1 MILIAL
7 ILINLI
13 LISFFD
19 FKTILVILF
28 FEFLSGLISF
38 VFIKRKFLG
47 FSKFSS
53 SQRSDNNNI
62 NDIQLDKYYQKLI
75 DHFDFPIFFL
85 DKNLEIKIQNNQSI
99 LSYGQNVLLPVTSV
113 IRDYEFI
120 ENIGKYK
127 KNPKFNNFI
136 WKKELP
142 ESRTYKAQLK
152 FFNNFIIIQVLD
164 FTQEN
169 NSKKNQELYL
179 TNLTHEL
186 KTPLSVI
193 IGYLETINF
202 EEFSLEE
209 NKSFIQIINS
219 KSFEMKNLI
228 DQMLKLSEVEN
239 LKKTNTKINVFE
251 IINKAINNYRELFK
265 KKSIILITDIDNIKN
280 LFIDFTPN
288 DLDIVLNNLLSNAL
302 NYSES
307 NTTVTVLANLIKKEN
322 KIEIIVKDQGI
333 GISDDNLT
341 RITEKFYR
349 VDKSRNNS
357 IQGHGLGLAITREIL
372 ANNGCQ
378 IDISSDL
385 GKGSDFKIIFSL
397 S

>member
-1 MILIAL
+1 MIIIAL

-13 LISFFD
+13 LISFFN
-19 FKTILVILF
+19 FKTILIILF
-28 FEFLSGLISF
+28 FECLSGLISF
-38 VFIKRKFLG
+38 AFLKRKSLG
-47 FSKFSS
+47 LYKFSS
-53 SQRSDNNNI
+53 SQRIDNSNI
-62 NDIQLDKYYQKLI
+62 NDIQSDKYYQKLI

-99 LSYGQNVLLPVTSV
+99 LSYGKNTSLPVSSV

-120 ENIGKYK
+120 ENIGKFK

-142 ESRTYKAQLK
+142 ECKTYKAQLK
-152 FFNNFIIIQVLD
+152 YFNNFIVLQVLD

-202 EEFSLEE
+202 HEFSLEE

-239 LKKTNTKINVFE
+239 LVKTKIKINVFE
-251 IINKAINNYRELFK
+251 TINRSVNNYRELFK
-265 KKSIILITDIDNIKN
+265 KKSVTLITDLDSSKN
-280 LFIDFTPN
+280 LFIDFAPN

-307 NTTVTVLANLIKKEN
+307 NTTVTVLANLSIKKN
-322 KIEIIVKDQGI
+322 QIEIIVKDQGI
-333 GISDDNLT
+333 GISSDNLT
-341 RITEKFYR
+341 KITEKFYR
-349 VDKSRNNS
+349 VDKSRNNL
-357 IQGHGLGLAITREIL
+357 IQGHGLGLAITTEIL
-372 ANNGCQ
+372 AKNGCR

-385 GKGSDFKIIFSL
+385 GKGSAFKIIFPL

>member
-1 MILIAL
+1 
-7 ILINLI
+7 
-13 LISFFD
+13 
-19 FKTILVILF
+19 
-28 FEFLSGLISF
+28 
-38 VFIKRKFLG
+38 
-47 FSKFSS
+47 
-53 SQRSDNNNI
+53 
-62 NDIQLDKYYQKLI
+62 
-75 DHFDFPIFFL
+75 
-85 DKNLEIKIQNNQSI
+85 
-99 LSYGQNVLLPVTSV
+99 
-113 IRDYEFI
+113 
-120 ENIGKYK
+120 
-127 KNPKFNNFI
+127 
-136 WKKELP
+136 
-142 ESRTYKAQLK
+142 
-152 FFNNFIIIQVLD
+152 
-164 FTQEN
+164 
-169 NSKKNQELYL
+169 
-179 TNLTHEL
+179 
-186 KTPLSVI
+186 
-193 IGYLETINF
+193 
-202 EEFSLEE
+202 
-209 NKSFIQIINS
+209 
-219 KSFEMKNLI
+219 MKNLI

-265 KKSIILITDIDNIKN
+265 KKSIILITDIVHQK
-280 LFIDFTPN
+280 LVYRCSPN

-397 S
+397 SIHSK

>member
-1 MILIAL
+1 M
-7 ILINLI
+7 
-13 LISFFD
+13 S
-19 FKTILVILF
+19 
-28 FEFLSGLISF
+28 
-38 VFIKRKFLG
+38 
-47 FSKFSS
+47 
-53 SQRSDNNNI
+53 
-62 NDIQLDKYYQKLI
+62 
-75 DHFDFPIFFL
+75 
-85 DKNLEIKIQNNQSI
+85 
-99 LSYGQNVLLPVTSV
+99 SV

-127 KNPKFNNFI
+127 KNKKFNNFI

-142 ESRTYKAQLK
+142 ERKTYKAQLK
-152 FFNNFIIIQVLD
+152 YFNNFIVLQVLD

-202 EEFSLEE
+202 HEFSLEE

-239 LKKTNTKINVFE
+239 LVKTKIKINVFE
-251 IINKAINNYRELFK
+251 TINRSVNNYRELFK
-265 KKSIILITDIDNIKN
+265 KKSVTLITDLDSSKN
-280 LFIDFTPN
+280 LFIDFAPN

-307 NTTVTVLANLIKKEN
+307 NTTVTVLANLNIKKN
-322 KIEIIVKDQGI
+322 QIEIIVKDQGI
-333 GISDDNLT
+333 GISSDNLT
-341 RITEKFYR
+341 KITEKFYR
-349 VDKSRNNS
+349 VDKSRNNL
-357 IQGHGLGLAITREIL
+357 IQGHGLGLAITTEIL
-372 ANNGCQ
+372 AKNGCR

-385 GKGSDFKIIFSL
+385 GKGSAFKIIFPL

>member
-1 MILIAL
+1 MIVIAL

-19 FKTILVILF
+19 FKTILIILF

-47 FSKFSS
+47 FSKFPS
-53 SQRSDNNNI
+53 SQRSNNSNI
-62 NDIQLDKYYQKLI
+62 NDIQLDKYYQKLM

-120 ENIGKYK
+120 ENIGKFK
-127 KNPKFNNFI
+127 KNSKFNNFI

-142 ESRTYKAQLK
+142 EIRVYKAQLK
-152 FFNNFIIIQVLD
+152 FFNNFIILQVLD

-239 LKKTNTKINVFE
+239 LIKTKTKINVFE
-251 IINKAINNYRELFK
+251 IINRAINNYRELFK
-265 KKSIILITDIDNIKN
+265 KKSIILVTDIDIIKN

-322 KIEIIVKDQGI
+322 QIEIIVKDQGI

-349 VDKSRNNS
+349 VDKSRNNL

-378 IDISSDL
+378 IDISSVL

>member
-53 SQRSDNNNI
+53 SHRRINNNI

-142 ESRTYKAQLK
+142 ESRAYKAQLK

-307 NTTVTVLANLIKKEN
+307 NTTVTILANLIKKEN

>member
-1 MILIAL
+1 
-7 ILINLI
+7 
-13 LISFFD
+13 
-19 FKTILVILF
+19 
-28 FEFLSGLISF
+28 
-38 VFIKRKFLG
+38 
-47 FSKFSS
+47 
-53 SQRSDNNNI
+53 
-62 NDIQLDKYYQKLI
+62 
-75 DHFDFPIFFL
+75 
-85 DKNLEIKIQNNQSI
+85 
-99 LSYGQNVLLPVTSV
+99 
-113 IRDYEFI
+113 
-120 ENIGKYK
+120 
-127 KNPKFNNFI
+127 
-136 WKKELP
+136 
-142 ESRTYKAQLK
+142 
-152 FFNNFIIIQVLD
+152 
-164 FTQEN
+164 
-169 NSKKNQELYL
+169 
-179 TNLTHEL
+179 
-186 KTPLSVI
+186 
-193 IGYLETINF
+193 
-202 EEFSLEE
+202 
-209 NKSFIQIINS
+209 
-219 KSFEMKNLI
+219 MKNLI